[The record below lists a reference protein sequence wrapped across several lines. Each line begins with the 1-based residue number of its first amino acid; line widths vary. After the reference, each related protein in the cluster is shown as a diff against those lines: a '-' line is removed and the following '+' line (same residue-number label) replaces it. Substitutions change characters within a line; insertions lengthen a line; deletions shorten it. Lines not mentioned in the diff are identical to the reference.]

1 MPGYEIIEIS
11 SMQPYNPEGIVPYEI
26 RIGFID
32 FLREIR
38 NEANDIPRLSSY
50 MVIGLEDVLFLTKP
64 EERHSMA
71 RKIHDILQS
80 GASALQRKSIQVQ
93 ITCKGRLMRGDTLWI
108 DYRGERLDI
117 ELIFGSTTK
126 QTTNGTDWYF
136 TGFNL
141 SS

>member
-1 MPGYEIIEIS
+1 MPGYEIIEIA

-50 MVIGLEDVLFLTKP
+50 MVVGLEDILFLTKT

>member
-1 MPGYEIIEIS
+1 MPGYEIIELA

-50 MVIGLEDVLFLTKP
+50 MVVGLEDVLFLTKT

-126 QTTNGTDWYF
+126 QTTHGTDWYF

>member
-1 MPGYEIIEIS
+1 MLHE
-11 SMQPYNPEGIVPYEI
+11 N

-38 NEANDIPRLSSY
+38 NEANDLPRLSSY
-50 MVIGLEDVLFLTKP
+50 MVVGIDDVLYLARP
-64 EERHSMA
+64 EDRRLIA
-71 RKIHDILQS
+71 RKIHDVLQS
-80 GASALQRKSIQVQ
+80 GASALQRKNIQVQ
-93 ITCKGRLMRGDTLWI
+93 IICKGRLMRGDTLWI
-108 DYRGERLDI
+108 EYRGERLDI

>member
-1 MPGYEIIEIS
+1 MPGYEIIELA

-50 MVIGLEDVLFLTKP
+50 MVVGLEDALFLTKP
-64 EERHSMA
+64 EDRHSMA

-80 GASALQRKSIQVQ
+80 GASSLQRKSIQVQ

>member
-1 MPGYEIIEIS
+1 MPGYEIMEIA

-50 MVIGLEDVLFLTKP
+50 MVVGLEDVLFLTKT

-80 GASALQRKSIQVQ
+80 GASSLQRKSIQVQ

>member
-1 MPGYEIIEIS
+1 MPGYEIIEIA

-50 MVIGLEDVLFLTKP
+50 MVVGLEDVLFLTKT

>member
-1 MPGYEIIEIS
+1 MPGYEIIEIA
-11 SMQPYNPEGIVPYEI
+11 SMQPYNLEGIVPYEI

-50 MVIGLEDVLFLTKP
+50 MVVGLEDVLFLTKT

-126 QTTNGTDWYF
+126 QTTHGTDWYF